1 MGCRKMATTRAAI
14 NKPDN
19 DLLVSWSRQA
29 TVEEKKP
36 VFVADIMKRLIERHV
51 KENGNA
57 VPKPVSDNCES
68 ASDES

>member
-1 MGCRKMATTRAAI
+1 MATTRAAI
-14 NKPDN
+14 NKTDN

-29 TVEEKKP
+29 TVDEKKP

-57 VPKPVSDNCES
+57 APQRISDNCKS
-68 ASDES
+68 TSDES